1 MLRQARAEAAREA
14 EGAAEREAQLRVGH
28 EAAEAALQQE
38 AAELREQIAAWAEA
52 RAKRLA
58 DADEL
63 LKLRSAV
70 RKLEG
75 QLSAQAGPFALSLPS
90 QPTPQVF
97 RHLSREEDSD

>member
-14 EGAAEREAQLRVGH
+14 EGAAERAAQLRAEH

-38 AAELREQIAAWAEA
+38 AAELREQIAAWADA
-52 RAKRLA
+52 KAKRLA

-63 LKLRSAV
+63 IRLRSAV

-75 QLSAQAGPFALSLPS
+75 QLSAQAGPFAPVPPS
-90 QPTPQVF
+90 QPVPQVF
-97 RHLSREEDSD
+97 RHLSGGGEAS

>member
-14 EGAAEREAQLRVGH
+14 ERAAGRDAQLRAGH
-28 EAAEAALQQE
+28 AAAQAALQQE
-38 AAELREQIAAWAEA
+38 AAELREQIGAWAEA

-63 LKLRSAV
+63 IRLRSAV

-75 QLSAQAGPFALSLPS
+75 QLSAQARPCAHVLPS
-90 QPTPQVF
+90 QPAPQVCG
-97 RHLSREEDSD
+97 HLSGGEYAL

>member
-1 MLRQARAEAAREA
+1 MLRQARTEAAREA
-14 EGAAEREAQLRVGH
+14 EGAAERDAQLQAGH

-52 RAKRLA
+52 KAKRLA

-63 LKLRSAV
+63 IKLRSAV

-75 QLSAQAGPFALSLPS
+75 QLSAQAGPFALVLPS
-90 QPTPQVF
+90 QPVPQVF
-97 RHLSREEDSD
+97 RHLSREEKAS